1 MRQHSKL
8 FYSIALS
15 LHYVNWKLWIA
26 IISTMMLPSIYQTVR
41 IFFLGS
47 LSDDSAFSIASQ
59 SQYINLFYEVIQEAL
74 IVPLYFIL
82 GKSLGNK
89 EEFANKVQTG
99 LILTGIIYTILSLII
114 IIGAGP
120 LIIFMKQ
127 QQDLIETTITY
138 IRLETI
144 ANLFSTMWKFML
156 VVLISLGKEK
166 IIYIV
171 LIIQMVLSII
181 FDSFLI
187 STLPFS
193 LQLGVKGIAITN
205 ITINLIMVALAI
217 ILLKKEG
224 IFNHI
229 NNKISLK
236 EKIIW
241 MKEWLSVGKYS
252 GLESLLRNLAFMLMI
267 VRLVNLVEEQGNYWV
282 ANNFI
287 WNWLLLPSLALID
300 LIKKEVGENI
310 NNVASKTL
318 GYIALTTI
326 LSILWIASIPL
337 WKPFLQHIMNISDYE
352 LVFYIIL
359 IQTPFYIIFMY
370 NNVLDGT
377 FAGAGRLDYLF
388 IQTIFINVIY
398 YGILFIL
405 YLLGIFSPNITGIC
419 LMFGFGI
426 ALDFIPTFIQYRRFL
441 RKNNLK
447 ILYKNNKNI

>member
-1 MRQHSKL
+1 MRQYSKL